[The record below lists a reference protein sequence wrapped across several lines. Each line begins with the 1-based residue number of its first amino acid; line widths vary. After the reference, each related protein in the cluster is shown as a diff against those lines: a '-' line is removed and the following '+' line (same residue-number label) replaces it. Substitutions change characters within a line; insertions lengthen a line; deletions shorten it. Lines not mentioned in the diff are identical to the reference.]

1 MRPFADRDGRWHAFC
16 TRRSNV
22 PVCLLHQQFL
32 YWGSC
37 WQWSLARFHCLT
49 HFSFLLIIVF
59 DVCLIRMVNTPAL
72 SLLPFFSLVYQTLLK
87 KISNQTNETLN
98 CRRRRCPCL
107 DDLNQRITTI
117 FFVAHILDPT
127 TADVLMN
134 HFQQPQIETLCV
146 CVCVC
151 VWTKHYLS
159 FFQGHLGLVQLTHFY
174 VRRLAR
180 QTTRLIE
187 GFRHHL
193 VFIFF
198 KTLFYL
204 THCVHIHSVVIRFD
218 HLYPCAI
225 IFLSLN
231 QKKNVLNLIH

>member
-1 MRPFADRDGRWHAFC
+1 M
-16 TRRSNV
+16 
-22 PVCLLHQQFL
+22 
-32 YWGSC
+32 
-37 WQWSLARFHCLT
+37 
-49 HFSFLLIIVF
+49 
-59 DVCLIRMVNTPAL
+59 
-72 SLLPFFSLVYQTLLK
+72 
-87 KISNQTNETLN
+87 
-98 CRRRRCPCL
+98 
-107 DDLNQRITTI
+107 
-117 FFVAHILDPT
+117 
-127 TADVLMN
+127 
-134 HFQQPQIETLCV
+134 

-174 VRRLAR
+174 VWRLAR

-231 QKKNVLNLIH
+231 QKKKCVELNPLEWFHLDSNFHPDVSPLRVNPIAIRSFHSINFSFISIVDANGRLCRVNGWLIEWRYIEVHTPLCFDLSPYNW